1 MKDKAAE
8 AEASTAMFRN
18 VGDGPTEQRI
28 SSSQMKMWNEKL
40 TKTQEEQLKRCNKN

>member
-40 TKTQEEQLKRCNKN
+40 TRTQEEQSNQWQKN